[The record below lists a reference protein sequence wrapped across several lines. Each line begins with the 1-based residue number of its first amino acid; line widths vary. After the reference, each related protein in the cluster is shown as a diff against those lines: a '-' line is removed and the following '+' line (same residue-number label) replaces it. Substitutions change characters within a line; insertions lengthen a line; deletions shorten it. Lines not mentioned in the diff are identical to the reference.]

1 MSFLVKLLRSR
12 PSSVGS
18 YRNGLTIQNRFET
31 TKPEV
36 KETVYITQLTEELDE
51 TEDEKEARIEKLRNK
66 SRLAENHRNMVNGRV
81 PYPEAKAFYHD
92 SVQYKRRVWA
102 RYGGEQSNVYPGIAW
117 PDKEDL
123 EDAKEYERVLNP
135 LSIQEMISIEKNK
148 ITEQEIKLQTRYNS
162 ILEKAKNN
170 EKFIEDYRKKKAK
183 MEEEAQVSKQ
193 QKEKLFNE
201 IRQHFGFNIDP
212 KDEKFQEMLE
222 IKKKEEAK
230 KRRAEKKKQREEKL
244 IEVALEM
251 EKQVAGGGANN
262 SNADKKEVKAKPN
275 EVDSKKDEQ

>member
-1 MSFLVKLLRSR
+1 MLYWCSYCSSGDLNLNLGLGPFQKKKMSFLVKLLRSR

-102 RYGGEQSNVYPGIAW
+102 RYGGEQSNVYPGN
-117 PDKEDL
+117 
-123 EDAKEYERVLNP
+123 Y
-135 LSIQEMISIEKNK
+135 LSI
-148 ITEQEIKLQTRYNS
+148 
-162 ILEKAKNN
+162 
-170 EKFIEDYRKKKAK
+170 
-183 MEEEAQVSKQ
+183 
-193 QKEKLFNE
+193 
-201 IRQHFGFNIDP
+201 
-212 KDEKFQEMLE
+212 
-222 IKKKEEAK
+222 
-230 KRRAEKKKQREEKL
+230 
-244 IEVALEM
+244 
-251 EKQVAGGGANN
+251 
-262 SNADKKEVKAKPN
+262 
-275 EVDSKKDEQ
+275 

>member
-1 MSFLVKLLRSR
+1 
-12 PSSVGS
+12 
-18 YRNGLTIQNRFET
+18 
-31 TKPEV
+31 
-36 KETVYITQLTEELDE
+36 
-51 TEDEKEARIEKLRNK
+51 
-66 SRLAENHRNMVNGRV
+66 
-81 PYPEAKAFYHD
+81 
-92 SVQYKRRVWA
+92 
-102 RYGGEQSNVYPGIAW
+102 
-117 PDKEDL
+117 
-123 EDAKEYERVLNP
+123 
-135 LSIQEMISIEKNK
+135 MISIEKNK

>member
-1 MSFLVKLLRSR
+1 
-12 PSSVGS
+12 
-18 YRNGLTIQNRFET
+18 
-31 TKPEV
+31 
-36 KETVYITQLTEELDE
+36 
-51 TEDEKEARIEKLRNK
+51 
-66 SRLAENHRNMVNGRV
+66 
-81 PYPEAKAFYHD
+81 
-92 SVQYKRRVWA
+92 
-102 RYGGEQSNVYPGIAW
+102 
-117 PDKEDL
+117 
-123 EDAKEYERVLNP
+123 
-135 LSIQEMISIEKNK
+135 MISIEKNK

-251 EKQVAGGGANN
+251 EKQVAGGSANN